1 MKILTAAEARAL
13 DARVMGE
20 YGIAEATLMKTAGTA
35 VARILAERTDVRG
48 EKICVVCG
56 TGNNGGDG
64 FVCAKRLQKIGA
76 KFCVLVFGNAD
87 HMGESAK
94 KFRRAAEKAGIP
106 VSEITTA
113 AEAETALSEA
123 DTIIDA
129 LIGTGLTSGVAGEK
143 AELIEMIN
151 AAEKSVVSV
160 DVPSGMSADSGEISG
175 ACVHANVTV
184 ALGTPKRCHILSPA
198 EECCGEIVVEDIGM
212 PEEAREDFPV
222 SVVLE
227 CDAARGI
234 PTRGRL
240 SHKGENG
247 FIGIIA
253 GSADMSGAALL
264 SAQGALRAGAGKV
277 ALLTPGAAAR
287 QLAGRIPE
295 IMVRGVSDENFFTE
309 TSADGVL
316 SATEAYDA
324 IVLGPGLGRRPETM
338 NFTQTI
344 LKRLAKPIVLDADA
358 LFAIAERR
366 VSLKDMPGQYILTP
380 HVGEFSRLT
389 GISAKDVERARI
401 EAAVSY
407 AKEINSIVVLKGVPT
422 VTADPSGAAWLNTTG
437 NPGMATGGMGDTLT
451 GIIAALIGQG
461 AALLSAAYAG
471 VYWHGAAGNLA
482 AIDGPIGYTAS
493 ELAGKL
499 PLARELIAGRRE

>member
-20 YGIAEATLMKTAGTA
+20 YGIAEATLMKAAGTA

-48 EKICVVCG
+48 SKVCVVCG

-64 FVCAKRLQKIGA
+64 FVCAKRLQKMGA
-76 KFCVLVFGNAD
+76 KVCVLLFGDAG

-106 VSEITTA
+106 VSEIAAA
-113 AEAETALSEA
+113 AEAETLLSEA

-143 AELIEMIN
+143 AELIEMMN
-151 AAEKSVVSV
+151 ASGAVMISV
-160 DVPSGMSADSGEISG
+160 DVPSGMSADTGDIPG
-175 ACVHANVTV
+175 VCVHADVTV

-198 EECCGEIVVEDIGM
+198 EEFCGEIVFEDIGM

-222 SVVLE
+222 SVVSE
-227 CDAARGI
+227 YDAARGI
-234 PTRGRL
+234 PARGRL

-253 GSADMSGAALL
+253 GSADMAGAALL
-264 SAQGALRAGAGKV
+264 SAQGALRAGGGKV
-277 ALLTPGAAAR
+277 ALLAPGAAAR

-295 IMVRGVSDENFFTE
+295 IMVRGVSDENFFTDRSGE
-309 TSADGVL
+309 EVL
-316 SATEAYDA
+316 SAAEAYDA

-338 NFTQTI
+338 HVVTDI
-344 LKRLAKPIVLDADA
+344 LKRLAKPMVLDADA
-358 LFAIAERR
+358 LFAIAECH
-366 VSLKDMPGQYILTP
+366 VSLKDMPGRYILTP

-389 GISAKDVERARI
+389 GVSSKEVEARRI
-401 EAAVSY
+401 EAAVTY
-407 AKEINSIVVLKGVPT
+407 AKETNSIVVLKGVPT
-422 VTADPSGAAWLNTTG
+422 VTADPTGVAWLNPTG
-437 NPGMATGGMGDTLT
+437 NPGMAAGGMGDTLT

-461 AALLSAAYAG
+461 AALLPAAYAG
-471 VYWHGAAGNLA
+471 VYWHGAAGNLM

>member
-20 YGIAEATLMKTAGTA
+20 YGMAEATLMKAAGTA

-48 EKICVVCG
+48 SKVCVVCG

-64 FVCAKRLQKIGA
+64 FVCAKRLQKMGA
-76 KFCVLVFGNAD
+76 KVCVLLFGDAG

-106 VSEITTA
+106 VSEIAAA
-113 AEAETALSEA
+113 AEAETLLSEA

-143 AELIEMIN
+143 AELIEMMN
-151 AAEKSVVSV
+151 ASGAVMISV
-160 DVPSGMSADSGEISG
+160 DVPSGMSADTGDIPG
-175 ACVHANVTV
+175 VCVHADVTV

-198 EECCGEIVVEDIGM
+198 EEFCGEIVCEDIGM

-222 SVVLE
+222 SVVSE
-227 CDAARGI
+227 
-234 PTRGRL
+234 
-240 SHKGENG
+240 
-247 FIGIIA
+247 
-253 GSADMSGAALL
+253 LL
-264 SAQGALRAGAGKV
+264 SAQGALRAGGGKV
-277 ALLTPGAAAR
+277 ALLAPGAAAR

-309 TSADGVL
+309 RSGEEVL
-316 SATEAYDA
+316 SAAEAYDA

-338 NFTQTI
+338 HVVTDI
-344 LKRLAKPIVLDADA
+344 LKRLAKPMVLDADA
-358 LFAIAERR
+358 LFAIAECH
-366 VSLKDMPGQYILTP
+366 VSLKDMPGRYILTP

-389 GISAKDVERARI
+389 GISSKEVEARRI
-401 EAAVSY
+401 EAAVTY
-407 AKEINSIVVLKGVPT
+407 AKETNSIVVLKGVPT
-422 VTADPSGAAWLNTTG
+422 VTADPTGVAWLNPTG
-437 NPGMATGGMGDTLT
+437 NPGMAAGGMGDTLT

-461 AALLSAAYAG
+461 AALLPAAYAG
-471 VYWHGAAGNLA
+471 VYWHGAAGNLM